1 MPAHA
6 WSALLFDLDSDSSE
20 RVGDTEL
27 RAPIERFLDRRDAFN
42 HLRTSNKIAVDYSDE
57 VRAILLRTKHQRELF
72 EAACRGEA
80 TRYTEAEVA
89 ERLAT
94 TTFTRELKPFQLT
107 NVTKLYNLIEA
118 GADFSVPGAGKTT
131 TALAVHSLF
140 KQEATV
146 DRLLVVAPLSAFEAW
161 EDECVKCFSKPLRL
175 RKFTK
180 RDGSED
186 VVLIHYQVLAQQYDA
201 LSTYCQSH
209 KVHLVLDEAH
219 RMKRGRSGQWGRA
232 CIDLAFLA
240 ERRDILTGTP
250 APQSAKDLD
259 ALLAAMWPA
268 AGTGL
273 IPNDARS
280 INATQDS
287 LRIVA
292 NRIRPLFVR
301 TTKKSLDLPEPDVKT
316 VPVALDSVQAE
327 IYEGLRQRWRDAA
340 QSGPIEM
347 QVRQLGMVMTYL
359 QMAALHP
366 GLLRKA
372 LEDTPTHRL
381 QWPLS
386 ELPADATL
394 IDKIN
399 TYGAF
404 EHPAKYDKLRAMVKE
419 NADRGRKTLVWSTFV
434 DSVNTIGNQVL
445 APFQPAVVHG
455 STPIDGEDDDPAL
468 RKNQIR
474 RFRHDPNCSVLVA
487 NPAAMS
493 EGVSLHHE
501 CHEAIYVDRSF
512 NAGQFL
518 QSVDRIH
525 RLGLDPN
532 EHTRI
537 RILTCRGT
545 IDEVVA
551 TRLEIKTTA
560 LGLMLDDPELAL
572 LQFTDE
578 DDTDYTL
585 DAQDREALVQHLRR

>member
-1 MPAHA
+1 MRIG
-6 WSALLFDLDSDSSE
+6 DS
-20 RVGDTEL
+20 EL

-42 HLRTSNKIAVDYSDE
+42 QLRKDNKIGVEYSDD
-57 VRAILLRTKHQRELF
+57 VRSVLLRTKHQRELF

-80 TRYTEAEVA
+80 NQYTEAEVSA
-89 ERLAT
+89 RLADT
-94 TTFTRELKPFQLT
+94 AFSRELKPFQLA

-131 TALAVHSLF
+131 TALALHALL
-140 KQEATV
+140 KQDETV
-146 DRLLVVAPLSAFEAW
+146 DRLLIVAPLSAFEAW
-161 EDECVKCFSKPLRL
+161 EDECVNCFPKPLRL
-175 RKFTK
+175 RKFIK

-186 VVLIHYQVLAQQYDA
+186 AVLIHYQVLAQQYDA
-201 LSTYCQSH
+201 LAAYCQSH

-219 RMKRGRSGQWGRA
+219 RMKRGRAGQWGRA

-240 ERRDILTGTP
+240 ERRDVLTGTP

-268 AGTGL
+268 AGAGL

-280 INATQDS
+280 INATHDS
-287 LRIVA
+287 LRVVA

-316 VPVALDSVQAE
+316 VPVEMDSVQAE
-327 IYEGLRQRWRDAA
+327 IYEGLRQRWRNAA
-340 QSGPIEM
+340 PNGPIEM
-347 QVRQLGMVMTYL
+347 QIRQLGMVMTYL

-372 LEDTPTHRL
+372 LDDTPTHRL
-381 QWPLS
+381 EWPLS

-394 IDKIN
+394 VDKIS

-404 EHPAKYDKLRAMVKE
+404 EHPAKYETLRAMVKD
-419 NADRGRKTLVWSTFV
+419 NADRGRKTLVWSTFI
-434 DSVNTIGNQVL
+434 DSVNTIGNDVL
-445 APFQPAVVHG
+445 AKFQPAVVHG
-455 STPIDGEDDDPAL
+455 STPVDGGDDDPAL
-468 RKNQIR
+468 RKNQIS
-474 RFRHDPNCSVLVA
+474 RFRHDSDCWVLVA

-493 EGVSLHHE
+493 EGISLHHE

-537 RILTCRGT
+537 RVLTCTGT

-551 TRLEIKTTA
+551 NRLEIKTTA

-572 LQFTDE
+572 LQLTDE

-585 DAQDREALVQHLRR
+585 DAQDREALVQHLRRRD